1 MASWHSLSVDEVLE
15 RLNSRVEGL
24 TDEEAVERLRKYGPN
39 ELEKVEGPSPLRIF
53 ARQFANILIV
63 ILLAATAFSI
73 LVGEVLDALAI
84 IIIVLAATI
93 LGFIQEYRAEKAV
106 EALKRMLSP
115 MASVV
120 RGSEERE
127 IPVREIVPGDIIVL
141 EAGDKVPA
149 DARVIE
155 GYRLQVDEAP
165 LTGESAPVQKE
176 ASTLEGGLQIPDMR
190 NMLFA
195 GTTVTD
201 GKGRAVV
208 VATGMNTEFGKIAR
222 EVAAVRKEKTPLE
235 RRMEDVGR
243 LLSEI
248 MVAACIMV
256 VAAGIAEEYIRH
268 GMVRSGF
275 AVEMILFGIA
285 LAVAA
290 VPEALPAIVTGTLAI
305 GMREMAKGNAIVRR
319 MAAVETLGST
329 SVICADKTGTLT
341 KGEMTVRRIYV
352 NGRIV
357 EVTGVGYEPRGEF
370 LIHGE
375 KINPLGDEALTLLL
389 EGIALCNEARLV
401 KGDGGW
407 RIQRDPTEG
416 ALIVAAA
423 KAGIDHEELKERYPR
438 IGEIPF
444 SSERKRMTTIHK
456 AGENGDVIIFMK
468 GAPETVL
475 EHCTWIREGLGG
487 EKPLTR
493 DRVEEILRVNSE
505 MADQAL
511 RVLGVAYKRV
521 RDLELG
527 EGEAE
532 RDLTF
537 LGLVGMM
544 DPPREEAVEAIR
556 ICREV
561 DMKPI
566 MITGDQKPTAVAIA
580 REMGVYRDG
589 DIALTGVELEALN
602 EEELA
607 GIVDKVTVYA
617 RVSPLHKV
625 KIVKAW
631 KRLGEV
637 VAMTGDG
644 VNDAP
649 ALRQAD
655 IGVAMGITGT
665 EVTKE
670 AADMVITDDNFAT
683 IVKAVEKGRWIYDNI
698 KKYLLYLLQCN
709 LVELIVLA
717 VGVLVGFPLPLLP
730 AQILYVN
737 LATDGLPAIALGVSS
752 PDPDIMKRPPRSPR
766 EGIFTADGKRY
777 LALFSAVLSIM
788 LLCLFAASIT
798 QGETVART
806 RIFLALIFFELT
818 IALSMRSLRHS
829 IVRVKPDR
837 FLSIAVAVTAVQTAA
852 LLAFP
857 AVRQAFRIDMPTLED
872 IILTAGISMA
882 ALAAAEALKKTF
894 KKL

>member
-1 MASWHSLSVDEVLE
+1 MASWHSLSVEEVLE
-15 RLNSRVEGL
+15 RLNSSMDGL
-24 TDEEAVERLRKYGPN
+24 TDEEAAERLRKYGPN
-39 ELEKVEGPSPLRIF
+39 ELERVERPSPLRIF
-53 ARQFANILIV
+53 ARQFTNILII
-63 ILLAATAFSI
+63 ILLAATLFSI
-73 LVGEVLDALAI
+73 LVGEALDAIAI
-84 IIIVLAATI
+84 IAIVVAATI
-93 LGFIQEYRAEKAV
+93 LGFSQEYRAEKAI

-115 MASVV
+115 TASVL
-120 RGSEERE
+120 RGSKERE
-127 IPVREIVPGDIIVL
+127 ILVREIVPGDIIIL

-149 DARVIE
+149 DARIIE
-155 GYRLQVDEAP
+155 EYRLQVDEAP
-165 LTGESAPVQKE
+165 LTGESTPVQKE
-176 ASTLEGGLQIPDMR
+176 ASTLEGDLQIPDMR
-190 NMLFA
+190 NMVFA

-222 EVAAVRKEKTPLE
+222 EVAAVKKEKTPLE

-243 LLSEI
+243 LLSKI
-248 MVAACIMV
+248 MLAACFTVIL
-256 VAAGIAEEYIRH
+256 AGIVEEYLRH
-268 GMVRSGF
+268 GVVRSDF
-275 AVEMILFGIA
+275 AVEMILFGVA

-305 GMREMAKGNAIVRR
+305 GMREMAKANAIVRK

-329 SVICADKTGTLT
+329 SVICTDKTGTLT
-341 KGEMTVRRIYV
+341 KGEMTVRKIYV
-352 NGRIV
+352 NDKMV
-357 EVTGVGYEPRGEF
+357 EVTGVGYEPKGEF
-370 LIHGE
+370 LINGE
-375 KINPLGDEALTLLL
+375 KIDPLGDEVLTLLL
-389 EGIALCNEARLV
+389 EGAVLCNEARLV
-401 KGDGGW
+401 KGDAGW

-423 KAGIDHEELKERYPR
+423 KAGIDHEELKRRYPR
-438 IGEIPF
+438 IAEIPF

-456 AGENGDVIIFMK
+456 LGEEGGIVFMK

-475 EHCTWIREGLGG
+475 ERCSRIREGEGG

-493 DRVEEILRVNSE
+493 DKVEEILKVNLE
-505 MADQAL
+505 MAEQAL
-511 RVLGVAYKRV
+511 RVLGVAYKKT
-521 RDLELG
+521 RDAGVVVDE
-527 EGEAE
+527 EAE
-532 RDLTF
+532 ENLTF

-544 DPPREEAVEAIR
+544 DPPREEAVEAIK

-561 DMKPI
+561 EMKPI
-566 MITGDQKPTAVAIA
+566 MITGDQKLTAIAVA
-580 REMGVYRDG
+580 REMGIYREG
-589 DIALTGVELEALN
+589 DIALTGAELEALS

-607 GIVDKVTVYA
+607 GIVDRVTVYA

-631 KRLGEV
+631 KKWGEV

-649 ALRQAD
+649 ALRHAD

-683 IVKAVEKGRWIYDNI
+683 IVKAVERGRWIYDNI
-698 KKYLLYLLQCN
+698 KKYLLFLLQCN

-737 LATDGLPAIALGVSS
+737 LATDGLPAIALGVT
-752 PDPDIMKRPPRSPR
+752 PPEPDIMKRPPRSPK
-766 EGIFTADGKRY
+766 EGIFTRDGKRF
-777 LALFSAVLSIM
+777 LAIFPAVLSAI
-788 LLCLFAASIT
+788 LLGLFATSIAH
-798 QGETVART
+798 GEALART
-806 RIFLALIFFELT
+806 RMFLALISFELA

-829 IVRVKPDR
+829 VLKVKPDR
-837 FLSIAVAVTAVQTAA
+837 FLSMAVAITAVQTAT
-852 LLAFP
+852 LMAFP
-857 AVRQAFRIDMPTLED
+857 TVRQAFRINMPTRED
-872 IILTAGISMA
+872 VILIAGISLIA
-882 ALAAAEALKKTF
+882 VVIVEALKKTL